1 MELLRLLHSKIK
13 ELSATSA
20 GSRMP
25 QPRFRMCI
33 LYVDEHESVQRQLSR
48 GRKALEHN
56 KQVDEC
62 GEGEYVEVR
71 ETDLSVKAAKQRYRL
86 FVEGTMAANEA
97 LKRSFAY
104 NLINASGSIEEV
116 EAVVMQELSYQ
127 SSLELDEA
135 TYRAPLPLISSAFPT
150 HELGEVTYRA
160 SFLPLMSSSSP
171 TDELDEATCRAVFCR
186 TPTAAGIPRRYR
198 LDSMHMRRRLSHS

>member
-1 MELLRLLHSKIK
+1 
-13 ELSATSA
+13 
-20 GSRMP
+20 MP

-86 FVEGTMAANEA
+86 FVEGTMAANEGPVVVPA
-97 LKRSFAY
+97 VRGAAGCGGGGRRC
-104 NLINASGSIEEV
+104 NNAAKSIPGRRVGGVKGSTP
-116 EAVVMQELSYQ
+116 
-127 SSLELDEA
+127 LEL
-135 TYRAPLPLISSAFPT
+135 PQ
-150 HELGEVTYRA
+150 
-160 SFLPLMSSSSP
+160 
-171 TDELDEATCRAVFCR
+171 
-186 TPTAAGIPRRYR
+186 
-198 LDSMHMRRRLSHS
+198 